1 MSENNGIVLQSIVG
15 SSYEGKFKVVSPE
28 ITLNMYVEPIAA
40 DNESYTSKILKS
52 IDGNE
57 AVLYFGNNSASKTPN
72 QDFTFG
78 VGCRGLYTSTSS
90 PEGVPY
96 LYAVFDNN
104 LWRIKPSL
112 KADDCIKVGSIG
124 ATTQPVRF
132 AESGGIN
139 SQLCIANNSTNT
151 LICGT
156 LDIDANVRLSVI
168 QNPINPYNPN
178 NQNSNPLLNVSPAR
192 STHIVEMKNRILIND
207 ADYGQVF
214 ISRVGAFQ
222 GGTIKVYD
230 LDSDGNIQYEADGYT
245 PIYKDVNAN
254 EWGWKD
260 DRGAYMYYT
269 PLSDTGD
276 KVLAMECINNGTLF
290 VFGERSYAILTME
303 DSEYQLKNTLMG
315 NNIGIAAPQSLAKTE
330 NELCW
335 LGSGD
340 DGHNGIWSVAIDG
353 KPKKIST
360 FALDRE
366 IQAMRKTDDAFG
378 FGYNYAGHHF
388 YVITFPSSDKTFVY
402 DFDTGTW
409 HNRST
414 RDALLDIDHF
424 WFPVFAHQFNGQVYL
439 GNYENNC
446 LMKVVADKH
455 TEWDGRP
462 IRRLRRTPI
471 ITSDLANF
479 IVNEFRIECNVGT
492 TEQVNPFEDMSVDH
506 TGQVPDNAGY
516 NPAVMARFSSD
527 GGNTWQALDDA
538 FMGRTGEYNYL
549 CQWLGLGMARMGVIE
564 VSLTA
569 PVDFVITSSKIRY
582 TPTRGF

>member
-28 ITLNMYVEPIAA
+28 ISLNMYVEPIAA

-57 AVLYFGNNSASKTPN
+57 AVMYFGQTTASKTP
-72 QDFTFG
+72 DPSLTFG
-78 VGCRGLYTSTSS
+78 VGCRGIYTSSSS
-90 PEGVPY
+90 PDGVPY

-104 LWRIKPSL
+104 LWRIKPTL
-112 KADDCIKVGSIG
+112 KADDCIRVGTLG
-124 ATTQPVRF
+124 ATNQPVRF
-132 AESGGIN
+132 AESGGVN
-139 SQLCIANNSTNT
+139 SQLCMANNSTNT
-151 LICGT
+151 LVCGT
-156 LDIDANVRLSVI
+156 LDSDSSVRLQVI

-178 NQNSNPLLNVSPAR
+178 NQNTNPALNVTPAR
-192 STHIVEMKNRILIND
+192 STHIVEMKSRILIND
-207 ADYGQVF
+207 ADYGQIF

-222 GGTIKVYD
+222 GGMLQVYD
-230 LDSDGNIQYEADGYT
+230 LDTEGNIQYERDGYT
-245 PIYKDVNAN
+245 PKYKSVPAN

-260 DRGAYMYYT
+260 DRGAYMFYT

-340 DGHNGIWSVAIDG
+340 DGHNGIWSVALDG

-366 IQAMRKTDDAFG
+366 IQGMKRTDDAFG

-414 RDALLDIDHF
+414 RDAMLDVDHF
-424 WFPVFAHQFNGQVYL
+424 WFPVFAHQFNGRVYL

-446 LMKVVADKH
+446 LMTIVADKH

-462 IRRLRRTPI
+462 IRRLRRSPI

-492 TEQVNPFEDMSVDH
+492 TEQVNPFDDMSVDH
-506 TGQVPDNAGY
+506 TGQVYDNAGY
-516 NPAVMARFSSD
+516 NPAVMARFSAD
-527 GGNTWQALDDA
+527 GGNTWQHLEDA
-538 FMGRTGEYNYL
+538 FMGKTGEYNYL

-564 VSLTA
+564 ISLTA

>member
-1 MSENNGIVLQSIVG
+1 MSENNGVVLQSIVG

-28 ITLNMYVEPIAA
+28 ISLNMFVEPIAA
-40 DNESYTSKILKS
+40 DNEGYTSKILKS

-57 AVLYFGNNSASKTPN
+57 AVMYFGPNTASKTPS
-72 QDFTFG
+72 DDLTFG
-78 VGCRGLYTSTSS
+78 VGCRGMYASSSS
-90 PEGVPY
+90 PDGVPF

-104 LWRIKPSL
+104 LWRIKPRMG
-112 KADDCIKVGSIG
+112 ADDCIKIGSLG
-124 ATTQPVRF
+124 ATNQPVRF
-132 AESGGIN
+132 AESGGVN

-151 LICGT
+151 IVCGT
-156 LDIDANVRLSVI
+156 LDSDSSARLSFI

-178 NQNSNPLLNVSPAR
+178 NQNANPQMNVTPAR
-192 STHIVEMKNRILIND
+192 STHIVEMKSRILIND

-222 GGTIKVYD
+222 GGMLQVYD
-230 LDSDGNIQYEADGYT
+230 LDSKGNIQYENDGYT
-245 PIYKDVNAN
+245 PKYKSVPAN

-260 DRGAYMYYT
+260 DRGAYMFYT

-276 KVLAMECINNGTLF
+276 KVLAMEAINNGTLF
-290 VFGERSYAILTME
+290 VFGERSYAILTMD
-303 DSEYQLKNTLMG
+303 DSEYQLRSTFMG

-340 DGHNGIWSVAIDG
+340 DGHNGIWSVALDG

-366 IQAMRKTDDAFG
+366 IQGMRKTDDAFG

-388 YVITFPSSDKTFVY
+388 YVITFPSADKTFVY

-446 LMKVVADKH
+446 LMKVVPNKH

-462 IRRLRRTPI
+462 IRRLRRSPI

-492 TEQVNPFEDMSVDH
+492 TEQVNPFDDMSVDH

-516 NPAVMARFSSD
+516 NPAVMARFSAD
-527 GGNTWQALDDA
+527 GGNTWQSLDDA
-538 FMGRTGEYNYL
+538 LMGKTGEYNYL
-549 CQWLGLGMARMGVIE
+549 CQWLGLGMARKGVIE
-564 VSLTA
+564 ISLTA
-569 PVDFVITSSKIRY
+569 PVDFVITNSKIRY

>member
-1 MSENNGIVLQSIVG
+1 MSENYGIELPSIVG
-15 SSYEGKFKVVSPE
+15 GSYEGRFKVVSPE
-28 ITLNMYVEPIAA
+28 ISLNMYVEPV
-40 DNESYTSKILKS
+40 NTGNNGYTDKILKS

-57 AVLYFGNNSASKTPN
+57 AVLYFGETEVSNEPN
-72 QDFTFG
+72 EDFTFG
-78 VGCRGLYTSTSS
+78 VGCRGLYTSSSS

-96 LYAVFDNN
+96 MYAVFDRN
-104 LWRIKPSL
+104 LWRIKPNM
-112 KADDCIKVGSIG
+112 KAESCIKVGSLE
-124 ATTQPVRF
+124 AVMQPIRF
-132 AESGGIN
+132 AESGGVN
-139 SQLCIANNSTNT
+139 SQLCLAYGRTNT
-151 LICGT
+151 IVCGL
-156 LDIDANVRLSVI
+156 LDSDSNVHLEVI
-168 QNPINPYNPN
+168 QNPINPYNPQ
-178 NQNSNPLLNVSPAR
+178 NQNSNPVLNTTPCR
-192 STHIVEMKNRILIND
+192 STHIVEMKNRIIIND

-230 LDSDGNIQYEADGYT
+230 LDADGKIQYEGDGYT
-245 PIYKDVNAN
+245 PLYKDVPAN

-260 DRGAYMYYT
+260 DRGNYMYYT

-290 VFGERSYAILTME
+290 VFGSHSYAILTME
-303 DSEYQLKNTLMG
+303 DSEYQLKNSLMG

-366 IQAMRKTDDAFG
+366 IQAMEITEDAFG

-388 YVITFPSSDKTFVY
+388 YIITFPSSDKTFAY
-402 DFDTGTW
+402 DFDTNLW

-414 RDALLDIDHF
+414 RDANMDIDHF
-424 WFPVFAHQFNGQVYL
+424 WFPVFAHQFNGKVYL

-446 LMKVVADKH
+446 LMKVVENKH

-471 ITSDLANF
+471 IVSDLTNF

-492 TEQVNPFEDMSVDH
+492 TPYENPFDDMSVPHD
-506 TGQVPDNAGY
+506 GEAWQNAGY
-516 NPAVMARFSSD
+516 KPAVMGKFSAD
-527 GGNTWQALDDA
+527 GGNTWQDLNDA
-538 FMGRTGEYNYL
+538 FMGRTGEYDYL
-549 CQWLGLGMARMGVIE
+549 CQFLGLGMARLGVIE
-564 VSLTA
+564 VSITA
-569 PVDFVITSSKIRY
+569 PVDWVITNSKIRY
-582 TPTRGF
+582 TRTRGF

>member
-1 MSENNGIVLQSIVG
+1 MSENNGVVLQSIVG

-28 ITLNMYVEPIAA
+28 ISLNMFVEPIAA
-40 DNESYTSKILKS
+40 DNEGYTSKILKS

-57 AVLYFGNNSASKTPN
+57 AVMYFGPHTASKTPSD
-72 QDFTFG
+72 DFTFG
-78 VGCRGLYTSTSS
+78 VGCRGMYASSSS
-90 PEGVPY
+90 PDGVPY

-104 LWRIKPSL
+104 LWRIKPRMG
-112 KADDCIKVGSIG
+112 ADDCIKIGSLG
-124 ATTQPVRF
+124 ATNQPVRF
-132 AESGGIN
+132 AESGGVN

-151 LICGT
+151 IVCGT
-156 LDIDANVRLSVI
+156 LESDSSARLSFI

-178 NQNSNPLLNVSPAR
+178 NQNSNPQLNVTPAR
-192 STHIVEMKNRILIND
+192 STHIVEMKSRILIND

-230 LDSDGNIQYEADGYT
+230 LDVNGNIRYESDGYT
-245 PIYKDVNAN
+245 PLYKDVPAN

-260 DRGAYMYYT
+260 DRGAYMFYT

-276 KVLAMECINNGTLF
+276 KVLAMEAINNGTLF
-290 VFGERSYAILTME
+290 VFGERSYAILTMD
-303 DSEYQLKNTLMG
+303 DSEYQLRSTFMG

-340 DGHNGIWSVAIDG
+340 DGHNGIWSVALDG

-366 IQAMRKTDDAFG
+366 IQGMRKTDDAFG

-388 YVITFPSSDKTFVY
+388 YVITFPSADKTFVY
-402 DFDTGTW
+402 DFDTDSW

-439 GNYENNC
+439 GNYQNNC
-446 LMKVVADKH
+446 LMKVVPNKH

-462 IRRLRRTPI
+462 IRRLRRSPI

-492 TEQVNPFEDMSVDH
+492 TEQVNPFDDMSVDH

-516 NPAVMARFSSD
+516 NPAVMARFSAD

-538 FMGRTGEYNYL
+538 FMGKTGEYNYL
-549 CQWLGLGMARMGVIE
+549 CQWLGLGMARLGVIE
-564 VSLTA
+564 ISLTA
-569 PVDFVITSSKIRY
+569 PVDFVITNSKIRY

>member
-124 ATTQPVRF
+124 ATSQPVRF

-245 PIYKDVNAN
+245 PIYKEVNAN

-340 DGHNGIWSVAIDG
+340 DGHNGIWSVALDG

-366 IQAMRKTDDAFG
+366 IQAMHKTDDAFG

-527 GGNTWQALDDA
+527 GGNTWQALDNA

>member
-57 AVLYFGNNSASKTPN
+57 AVLYFGNNSSSKTPN

-90 PEGVPY
+90 PDGVPY

-245 PIYKDVNAN
+245 PIYKEVNAN

-260 DRGAYMYYT
+260 DRGAYMFYT

-340 DGHNGIWSVAIDG
+340 DGHNGIWSVALDG

-366 IQAMRKTDDAFG
+366 IQAMHKTDDAFG

-516 NPAVMARFSSD
+516 NPAVMARFSAD

>member
-1 MSENNGIVLQSIVG
+1 MSENNGVVLQSIVG

-28 ITLNMYVEPIAA
+28 ISLNMFVEPIAS

-57 AVLYFGNNSASKTPN
+57 AVLYFGNNSASKNPN

-96 LYAVFDNN
+96 LYAVLDNN

-132 AESGGIN
+132 AESGGVN

-230 LDSDGNIQYEADGYT
+230 LDSDGNIQYEDDGYT
-245 PIYKDVNAN
+245 PIYKEVNAN

-260 DRGAYMYYT
+260 DRGAYMFYT

-340 DGHNGIWSVAIDG
+340 DGHNGIWSVALDG

-366 IQAMRKTDDAFG
+366 IQGMRKTDDAFG

-402 DFDTGTW
+402 DFDTGSW

-446 LMKVVADKH
+446 LMKVVPNKH

-462 IRRLRRTPI
+462 IRRLRRSPI
-471 ITSDLANF
+471 ITSELANF

-492 TEQVNPFEDMSVDH
+492 TEQVNPFNDMSVDH

-516 NPAVMARFSSD
+516 NPAVMARFSAD
-527 GGNTWQALDDA
+527 GGNTWQSLDDA
-538 FMGRTGEYNYL
+538 FMGKTGEYNYL

>member
-1 MSENNGIVLQSIVG
+1 MSENNGVVLQSIVG

-28 ITLNMYVEPIAA
+28 ISLNMFVEPIAA
-40 DNESYTSKILKS
+40 DNEGYTSKILKS

-57 AVLYFGNNSASKTPN
+57 AVMYFGPHTASKTPSD
-72 QDFTFG
+72 DFTFG
-78 VGCRGLYTSTSS
+78 VGCRGMYASSSS
-90 PEGVPY
+90 PDGVPY

-104 LWRIKPSL
+104 LWRIKPRMG
-112 KADDCIKVGSIG
+112 ADDCIKIGSLG
-124 ATTQPVRF
+124 ATNQPVRF
-132 AESGGIN
+132 AESGGVN

-151 LICGT
+151 IVCGT
-156 LDIDANVRLSVI
+156 LDSDSSARLSFI

-178 NQNSNPLLNVSPAR
+178 NQNANPQMNVTPAR
-192 STHIVEMKNRILIND
+192 STHIVEMKSRILIND

-230 LDSDGNIQYEADGYT
+230 LDVNGNIQYENDGYT
-245 PIYKDVNAN
+245 PKYKDVPAN

-260 DRGAYMYYT
+260 DRGAYMFYT

-276 KVLAMECINNGTLF
+276 KVIAMEAINNGTLF
-290 VFGERSYAILTME
+290 VFGERSYAILTMD
-303 DSEYQLKNTLMG
+303 DSEYQLRSTFMG

-340 DGHNGIWSVAIDG
+340 DGHNGIWSVALDG

-366 IQAMRKTDDAFG
+366 IQGMRKTDDAFG

-388 YVITFPSSDKTFVY
+388 YVITFPSADKTFVY

-439 GNYENNC
+439 GNYQNNC
-446 LMKVVADKH
+446 LMKVVPNKH

-462 IRRLRRTPI
+462 IRRLRRSPI

-492 TEQVNPFEDMSVDH
+492 TEQVNPFDDMSVDH

-516 NPAVMARFSSD
+516 NPAVMARFSAD

-538 FMGRTGEYNYL
+538 FMGKTGEYNYL
-549 CQWLGLGMARMGVIE
+549 CQWLGLGMARLGVIE
-564 VSLTA
+564 ISLTA
-569 PVDFVITSSKIRY
+569 PVDFVITNSKIRY

>member
-90 PEGVPY
+90 PDGVPY

-245 PIYKDVNAN
+245 PIYKEVNAN

-315 NNIGIAAPQSLAKTE
+315 NNIGIAAPHSLAKTE

-340 DGHNGIWSVAIDG
+340 DGHNGIWSVALDG

-366 IQAMRKTDDAFG
+366 IQAMHKTDDAFG

-402 DFDTGTW
+402 DFDTGSW

-527 GGNTWQALDDA
+527 GGNTWQALDNA

>member
-1 MSENNGIVLQSIVG
+1 MSENNGVVLQSIVG

-28 ITLNMYVEPIAA
+28 ISLNMFVEPIAA
-40 DNESYTSKILKS
+40 DNDGYTSKILKS

-90 PEGVPY
+90 PDGVPY

-222 GGTIKVYD
+222 GGILQVYD
-230 LDSDGNIQYEADGYT
+230 LDSQGNIQ
-245 PIYKDVNAN
+245 
-254 EWGWKD
+254 
-260 DRGAYMYYT
+260 
-269 PLSDTGD
+269 
-276 KVLAMECINNGTLF
+276 
-290 VFGERSYAILTME
+290 
-303 DSEYQLKNTLMG
+303 
-315 NNIGIAAPQSLAKTE
+315 
-330 NELCW
+330 
-335 LGSGD
+335 
-340 DGHNGIWSVAIDG
+340 
-353 KPKKIST
+353 
-360 FALDRE
+360 
-366 IQAMRKTDDAFG
+366 
-378 FGYNYAGHHF
+378 
-388 YVITFPSSDKTFVY
+388 
-402 DFDTGTW
+402 
-409 HNRST
+409 
-414 RDALLDIDHF
+414 
-424 WFPVFAHQFNGQVYL
+424 
-439 GNYENNC
+439 
-446 LMKVVADKH
+446 
-455 TEWDGRP
+455 
-462 IRRLRRTPI
+462 
-471 ITSDLANF
+471 
-479 IVNEFRIECNVGT
+479 
-492 TEQVNPFEDMSVDH
+492 
-506 TGQVPDNAGY
+506 
-516 NPAVMARFSSD
+516 
-527 GGNTWQALDDA
+527 
-538 FMGRTGEYNYL
+538 
-549 CQWLGLGMARMGVIE
+549 
-564 VSLTA
+564 
-569 PVDFVITSSKIRY
+569 
-582 TPTRGF
+582 

>member
-1 MSENNGIVLQSIVG
+1 MSENNGVVLQSIVG

-28 ITLNMYVEPIAA
+28 ISLNMFVEPIAE
-40 DNESYTSKILKS
+40 DNDGYTSKILKS

-57 AVLYFGNNSASKTPN
+57 AVLYFGTNTASKTPR
-72 QDFTFG
+72 DYFTFG
-78 VGCRGLYTSTSS
+78 IGCRGMYASSSS
-90 PEGVPY
+90 PDGVPY

-104 LWRIKPSL
+104 LWRIKPRME
-112 KADDCIKVGSIG
+112 ADDCIKIGSLG
-124 ATTQPVRF
+124 ATNQPVRF
-132 AESGGIN
+132 AESGGVN

-151 LICGT
+151 IVCGT
-156 LDIDANVRLSVI
+156 LESDSSVRLSFI

-178 NQNSNPLLNVSPAR
+178 NQNSNPQLNVTPAR
-192 STHIVEMKNRILIND
+192 STHIVEMKSRILIND

-230 LDSDGNIQYEADGYT
+230 LDVNGNIRYESDGYT
-245 PIYKDVNAN
+245 PLYKSVPAN

-260 DRGAYMYYT
+260 DRGAYMFYT

-276 KVLAMECINNGTLF
+276 KVLAMEAINNGTLF
-290 VFGERSYAILTME
+290 VFGERSYAILTMD
-303 DSEYQLKNTLMG
+303 DSEYQLRSTFMG

-340 DGHNGIWSVAIDG
+340 DGHNGIWSVALDG

-366 IQAMRKTDDAFG
+366 IQGMSKTEDAFG

-388 YVITFPSSDKTFVY
+388 YVITFPSADKTFVY

-446 LMKVVADKH
+446 LMKVVPNKH

-462 IRRLRRTPI
+462 IRRLRRSPI

-492 TEQVNPFEDMSVDH
+492 TEQVNPFNDMSVDH

-516 NPAVMARFSSD
+516 NPAVMARFSAD
-527 GGNTWQALDDA
+527 GGNTWQDLDDA
-538 FMGRTGEYNYL
+538 FLGKTGEYNYL
-549 CQWLGLGMARMGVIE
+549 CQWLGLGMARLGVIE
-564 VSLTA
+564 ISLTA
-569 PVDFVITSSKIRY
+569 PVDFVITNSKIRY

>member
-1 MSENNGIVLQSIVG
+1 MSENNGVVLQSIVG

-28 ITLNMYVEPIAA
+28 ISLNMFVEPIAS

-151 LICGT
+151 LVCGT
-156 LDIDANVRLSVI
+156 LDIDANVRLFVI

-207 ADYGQVF
+207 ADYGQIF

-245 PIYKDVNAN
+245 PIYKEVIAN

-260 DRGAYMYYT
+260 DRGAYMFYT

-340 DGHNGIWSVAIDG
+340 DGHNGIWSVALDG

-402 DFDTGTW
+402 DFDTNSW

-414 RDALLDIDHF
+414 RDALLNIDHF

-446 LMKVVADKH
+446 LMKVVPNKH

-462 IRRLRRTPI
+462 IRRLRRSPI

-516 NPAVMARFSSD
+516 NPAVMARFSAD
-527 GGNTWQALDDA
+527 GGNTWQSLEDA
-538 FMGRTGEYNYL
+538 FMGKTGEYNYL

>member
-1 MSENNGIVLQSIVG
+1 MSENNGVVLQSIVG

-28 ITLNMYVEPIAA
+28 ISLNMFVEPIAA

-90 PEGVPY
+90 PDGVPY

-230 LDSDGNIQYEADGYT
+230 LDSDGNIQYEDDGYT
-245 PIYKDVNAN
+245 PIYKEVNAN

-260 DRGAYMYYT
+260 DRGAYMFYT

-340 DGHNGIWSVAIDG
+340 DGHNGIWSVALDG

-388 YVITFPSSDKTFVY
+388 YVITFPSADKTFVY

-446 LMKVVADKH
+446 LMKVVPNKH

-462 IRRLRRTPI
+462 IRRLRRSPI
-471 ITSDLANF
+471 ITSELANF

-492 TEQVNPFEDMSVDH
+492 TEQVNPFNDMSVDH

-516 NPAVMARFSSD
+516 NPAVMARFSAD

-538 FMGRTGEYNYL
+538 FMGKTGEYNYL

>member
-1 MSENNGIVLQSIVG
+1 MSENNGVVLQSIVG

-28 ITLNMYVEPIAA
+28 ISLNMFVEPIAA
-40 DNESYTSKILKS
+40 DNDGYTSKILKS

-57 AVLYFGNNSASKTPN
+57 AVLYFGTNTASKTPRE
-72 QDFTFG
+72 DFTFG
-78 VGCRGLYTSTSS
+78 IGCRGMYASSSS
-90 PEGVPY
+90 PDGAPY

-104 LWRIKPSL
+104 LWRIKPRME
-112 KADDCIKVGSIG
+112 ADDCIKIGSLG
-124 ATTQPVRF
+124 ATNQPVRF
-132 AESGGIN
+132 AESGGVN

-151 LICGT
+151 IVCGT
-156 LDIDANVRLSVI
+156 LESDSSVRLSFI

-178 NQNSNPLLNVSPAR
+178 NQNSNPQLNVTPAR
-192 STHIVEMKNRILIND
+192 STHIVEMKSRILIND
-207 ADYGQVF
+207 ADYGQIF

-230 LDSDGNIQYEADGYT
+230 LDVNGNIRYESDGYT
-245 PIYKDVNAN
+245 PLYKDVPAN

-260 DRGAYMYYT
+260 DRGAYMFYT

-276 KVLAMECINNGTLF
+276 KVLAMEAINNGTLF
-290 VFGERSYAILTME
+290 VFGERSYAILTMD
-303 DSEYQLKNTLMG
+303 DSEYQLRSTFMG

-340 DGHNGIWSVAIDG
+340 DGHNGIWSVALDG

-366 IQAMRKTDDAFG
+366 IQGMSNTDDAFG

-388 YVITFPSSDKTFVY
+388 YVITFPSADKTFVY

-446 LMKVVADKH
+446 LMKVVPNKH

-462 IRRLRRTPI
+462 IRRLRRSPI
-471 ITSDLANF
+471 ITSELANF

-492 TEQVNPFEDMSVDH
+492 TEQVNPFNDMSVDH

-516 NPAVMARFSSD
+516 NPAVMARFSAD
-527 GGNTWQALDDA
+527 GGNTWQDLDDA
-538 FMGRTGEYNYL
+538 FLGKTGEYNYL
-549 CQWLGLGMARMGVIE
+549 CQWLGLGMARLGVIE
-564 VSLTA
+564 ISLTA
-569 PVDFVITSSKIRY
+569 PVDFVITNSKIRY

>member
-1 MSENNGIVLQSIVG
+1 M
-15 SSYEGKFKVVSPE
+15 
-28 ITLNMYVEPIAA
+28 
-40 DNESYTSKILKS
+40 KS
-52 IDGNE
+52 
-57 AVLYFGNNSASKTPN
+57 
-72 QDFTFG
+72 
-78 VGCRGLYTSTSS
+78 
-90 PEGVPY
+90 
-96 LYAVFDNN
+96 
-104 LWRIKPSL
+104 
-112 KADDCIKVGSIG
+112 
-124 ATTQPVRF
+124 
-132 AESGGIN
+132 
-139 SQLCIANNSTNT
+139 
-151 LICGT
+151 
-156 LDIDANVRLSVI
+156 
-168 QNPINPYNPN
+168 
-178 NQNSNPLLNVSPAR
+178 
-192 STHIVEMKNRILIND
+192 RILIND

-222 GGTIKVYD
+222 GGMLQVYD
-230 LDSDGNIQYEADGYT
+230 LDSQGNIQYERDGYT
-245 PIYKDVNAN
+245 PLYKDVPAN

-260 DRGAYMYYT
+260 DRGAYMFYT

-276 KVLAMECINNGTLF
+276 KVLAMECINNGALF

-340 DGHNGIWSVAIDG
+340 DGHNGIWSVALDG

-366 IQAMRKTDDAFG
+366 IQGMRRTDDAFG

-414 RDALLDIDHF
+414 RDAMLDVDHF
-424 WFPVFAHQFNGQVYL
+424 WFPVFAHQFNGRVYL

-446 LMKVVADKH
+446 LMTIVANKH

-462 IRRLRRTPI
+462 IRRLRRSPI

-479 IVNEFRIECNVGT
+479 IVTEFRIECNVGT
-492 TEQVNPFEDMSVDH
+492 TEQVNPFDDMSVDH
-506 TGQVPDNAGY
+506 TGQVYDNAGY
-516 NPAVMARFSSD
+516 NPAVMARFSAD
-527 GGNTWQALDDA
+527 GGNTWQHLEDA
-538 FMGRTGEYNYL
+538 FMGKTGEYNYL

-564 VSLTA
+564 ISLTA

>member
-1 MSENNGIVLQSIVG
+1 MSENNGIELQSIVG

-28 ITLNMYVEPIAA
+28 ITLNMFVEPLNTGN
-40 DNESYTSKILKS
+40 DGYSSKILKS

-57 AVLYFGNNSASKTPN
+57 AVLYFGKSTASN
-72 QDFTFG
+72 EYDEDLQFN
-78 VGCRGLYTSTSS
+78 VGCRGLYTSSS
-90 PEGVPY
+90 SDNGKPN
-96 LYAVFDNN
+96 LYAVFDGN

-112 KADDCIKVGSIG
+112 EAEDCIKVGSIG
-124 ATTQPVRF
+124 STSQPVRF
-132 AESGGIN
+132 AESGGVN
-139 SQLCIANNSTNT
+139 SQLCLAINGTST
-151 LICGT
+151 LVCGT
-156 LDIDANVRLSVI
+156 LDPDSTVKLQVI

-178 NQNSNPLLNVSPAR
+178 NQNSNPLLNTTPCR
-192 STHIVEMKNRILIND
+192 STHIVEMKNRIIIND
-207 ADYGQVF
+207 ADYGQLF

-230 LDSDGNIQYEADGYT
+230 LDSDGKIQYEKDGYT
-245 PIYKDVNAN
+245 PKYKDVPAN

-290 VFGERSYAILTME
+290 VFGERSYAVLTME

-340 DGHNGIWSVAIDG
+340 DGHNGIWCVAIDG
-353 KPKKIST
+353 KPRKIST

-366 IQAMRKTDDAFG
+366 IQGMEHTEDAFG

-388 YVITFPSSDKTFVY
+388 YVITFPTSDKTFVY
-402 DFDTGTW
+402 DFDTESW

-414 RDALLDIDHF
+414 RDEMMDIDHF
-424 WFPVFAHQFNGQVYL
+424 WFPSFAHQFNGKVYL
-439 GNYENNC
+439 GNYNYNC
-446 LMKVVADKH
+446 IMRVTPNKH

-471 ITSDLANF
+471 IVSELTNF

-492 TEQVNPFEDMSVDH
+492 TTYENPFDNMNVDH
-506 TGQVPDNAGY
+506 TGEVYQESGY
-516 NPAVMARFSSD
+516 NPAIMGKFSPD
-527 GGNTWQALDDA
+527 GGNTWQELNDA
-538 FMGRTGEYNYL
+538 FMGKTGQYDYL
-549 CQWLGLGMARMGVIE
+549 CQFLGLGMARLGVIE
-564 VSLTA
+564 VSMTA
-569 PVDFVITSSKIRY
+569 PVDLVITNSKIRY
-582 TPTRGF
+582 TKTRGF

>member
-1 MSENNGIVLQSIVG
+1 MLQ
-15 SSYEGKFKVVSPE
+15 
-28 ITLNMYVEPIAA
+28 
-40 DNESYTSKILKS
+40 
-52 IDGNE
+52 
-57 AVLYFGNNSASKTPN
+57 
-72 QDFTFG
+72 
-78 VGCRGLYTSTSS
+78 
-90 PEGVPY
+90 
-96 LYAVFDNN
+96 
-104 LWRIKPSL
+104 
-112 KADDCIKVGSIG
+112 
-124 ATTQPVRF
+124 
-132 AESGGIN
+132 
-139 SQLCIANNSTNT
+139 
-151 LICGT
+151 
-156 LDIDANVRLSVI
+156 
-168 QNPINPYNPN
+168 
-178 NQNSNPLLNVSPAR
+178 
-192 STHIVEMKNRILIND
+192 
-207 ADYGQVF
+207 
-214 ISRVGAFQ
+214 
-222 GGTIKVYD
+222 VYD
-230 LDSDGNIQYEADGYT
+230 LDVNGNIRYESDGYT
-245 PIYKDVNAN
+245 PIYKSVPAN

-260 DRGAYMYYT
+260 DRGAYMFYT

-276 KVLAMECINNGTLF
+276 KVLAMEAINNGTLF
-290 VFGERSYAILTME
+290 VFGERSYAILTMD
-303 DSEYQLKNTLMG
+303 DSEYQLRSTFMG

-340 DGHNGIWSVAIDG
+340 DGHNGIWSVALDG

-388 YVITFPSSDKTFVY
+388 YVITFPSADKTFVY

-446 LMKVVADKH
+446 LMKVVPNKH

-462 IRRLRRTPI
+462 IRRLRRSPI

-492 TEQVNPFEDMSVDH
+492 TEQVNPFNDMSVDH

-516 NPAVMARFSSD
+516 NPAVMARFSAD

-538 FMGRTGEYNYL
+538 FMGKTGEYNYL

-564 VSLTA
+564 ISLTA
-569 PVDFVITSSKIRY
+569 PVDFVITNSKIRY

>member
-1 MSENNGIVLQSIVG
+1 MSENNGVVLQSIVG

-28 ITLNMYVEPIAA
+28 ISLNMFVEPIAA
-40 DNESYTSKILKS
+40 DNEGYTSKILKS

-57 AVLYFGNNSASKTPN
+57 AVMYFGPHTASKTPSD
-72 QDFTFG
+72 DFTFG
-78 VGCRGLYTSTSS
+78 VGCRGMYASSSS
-90 PEGVPY
+90 PDGVPY

-104 LWRIKPSL
+104 LWRIKPRMG
-112 KADDCIKVGSIG
+112 ADDCIKIGSLG
-124 ATTQPVRF
+124 ATNQPVRF
-132 AESGGIN
+132 AESGGVN

-151 LICGT
+151 IVCGT
-156 LDIDANVRLSVI
+156 LESDSSARLSFI

-178 NQNSNPLLNVSPAR
+178 NQNSNPQLNVTPAR
-192 STHIVEMKNRILIND
+192 STHIVEMKSRILIND

-230 LDSDGNIQYEADGYT
+230 LDVNGNIRYESDGYT
-245 PIYKDVNAN
+245 PLYKDVPAN

-260 DRGAYMYYT
+260 DRGAYMFYT

-276 KVLAMECINNGTLF
+276 KVLAMEAINNGTLF
-290 VFGERSYAILTME
+290 VFGERSYAILTMD
-303 DSEYQLKNTLMG
+303 DSEYQLRSTFMG

-340 DGHNGIWSVAIDG
+340 DGHNGIWSVALDG

-366 IQAMRKTDDAFG
+366 IQGMRKTDDAFG

-388 YVITFPSSDKTFVY
+388 YVITFPSADKTFVY
-402 DFDTGTW
+402 DFDTDSW

-439 GNYENNC
+439 GNYQNNC
-446 LMKVVADKH
+446 LMKVVPNKH

-462 IRRLRRTPI
+462 IRRLRRSPI

-492 TEQVNPFEDMSVDH
+492 TEQVNPFDDMSVDH
-506 TGQVPDNAGY
+506 TGHVPDNAGY
-516 NPAVMARFSSD
+516 NPAVMARFSAD

-538 FMGRTGEYNYL
+538 FMGKTGEYNYL
-549 CQWLGLGMARMGVIE
+549 CQWLGLGMARLGVIE
-564 VSLTA
+564 ISLTA
-569 PVDFVITSSKIRY
+569 PVDFVITNSKIRY

>member
-1 MSENNGIVLQSIVG
+1 MSENNGVVLQSIVG

-28 ITLNMYVEPIAA
+28 ISLNMFVEPIAS

-132 AESGGIN
+132 AESGGVN

-230 LDSDGNIQYEADGYT
+230 LDSDGNIQYEDDDYT
-245 PIYKDVNAN
+245 PIYKEVNAN

-260 DRGAYMYYT
+260 DRGAYMFYT

-340 DGHNGIWSVAIDG
+340 DGHNGIWSVALDG

-366 IQAMRKTDDAFG
+366 IQGMRKTDDAFG

-402 DFDTGTW
+402 DFDTGSW

-446 LMKVVADKH
+446 LMKVVPNKH

-462 IRRLRRTPI
+462 IRRLRRSPI
-471 ITSDLANF
+471 ITSELANF

-492 TEQVNPFEDMSVDH
+492 TEQVNPFDDMSVDH

-516 NPAVMARFSSD
+516 NPAVMARFSAD

-538 FMGRTGEYNYL
+538 FMGKTGEYNYL

>member
-28 ITLNMYVEPIAA
+28 ISLNMYVEPIAA
-40 DNESYTSKILKS
+40 DNEGYTSKILKS

-57 AVLYFGNNSASKTPN
+57 AVMYFGQTTASKTP
-72 QDFTFG
+72 DHSLTFG
-78 VGCRGLYTSTSS
+78 VGCRGIYTSSSS
-90 PEGVPY
+90 PDGVPY

-104 LWRIKPSL
+104 LWRIKPTL
-112 KADDCIKVGSIG
+112 KADDCIRVGTLG
-124 ATTQPVRF
+124 ATNQPVRF
-132 AESGGIN
+132 AESGGVN
-139 SQLCIANNSTNT
+139 SQLCMANNSTNT
-151 LICGT
+151 LVCGT
-156 LDIDANVRLSVI
+156 LDSDSSVRLEVI

-178 NQNSNPLLNVSPAR
+178 NQNTNPALNVTPAR
-192 STHIVEMKNRILIND
+192 STHIVEMKSRILIND

-222 GGTIKVYD
+222 GGMLQVYD
-230 LDSDGNIQYEADGYT
+230 LDSQGNIQYERDGYT
-245 PIYKDVNAN
+245 PLYKDVPAN

-260 DRGAYMYYT
+260 DRGAYMFYT

-340 DGHNGIWSVAIDG
+340 DGHNGIWSVALDG

-366 IQAMRKTDDAFG
+366 IQGMRRTDDAFG

-414 RDALLDIDHF
+414 RDAMLDVDHF
-424 WFPVFAHQFNGQVYL
+424 WFPVFAHQFNGRVYL

-446 LMKVVADKH
+446 LMTIVANKH

-462 IRRLRRTPI
+462 IRRLRRSPI

-492 TEQVNPFEDMSVDH
+492 TEQVNPFNDMSVDH
-506 TGQVPDNAGY
+506 TGQVYDNAGY
-516 NPAVMARFSSD
+516 NPAVMARFSAD
-527 GGNTWQALDDA
+527 GGNTWQHLEDA
-538 FMGRTGEYNYL
+538 FMGKTGEYNYL
-549 CQWLGLGMARMGVIE
+549 CQWLGLGMARMCVIE
-564 VSLTA
+564 ISLTA